1 MTIKDIARLCGVSVS
16 TVSRVL
22 NDRPD
27 VSEENRRRVLEVIE
41 SSNYIPNNTAR
52 DLVKTKS
59 DAIGLVVRGVSNPFY
74 TDIIRAVEDGITAEG
89 FTMVM
94 QQIGTCDDEIKRG
107 AMMER
112 EKRLRG
118 IVFLGGRSDY
128 TPEELTML
136 NVPFVCCS
144 YASVSIADEEEAY
157 RAVTELYRCGHR
169 RIAALVARTD
179 DRAIS
184 QLRYQGYLRALADC
198 GLPTEEELVIR
209 AGSFD
214 IGDAYRATAERLRR
228 GADFTAVFSI
238 ADNMALGAMRA
249 LREAGCRVPED
260 CSVIAIDGLTMSE
273 YFHPMLTTLCQPM
286 EEMGRRS
293 VEILMDMIHGRG
305 RPRCETV
312 RTVLRRGA
320 SVRRIN

>member
-27 VSEENRRRVLEVIE
+27 VSEENRR
-41 SSNYIPNNTAR
+41 
-52 DLVKTKS
+52 
-59 DAIGLVVRGVSNPFY
+59 
-74 TDIIRAVEDGITAEG
+74 
-89 FTMVM
+89 
-94 QQIGTCDDEIKRG
+94 
-107 AMMER
+107 
-112 EKRLRG
+112 
-118 IVFLGGRSDY
+118 
-128 TPEELTML
+128 
-136 NVPFVCCS
+136 
-144 YASVSIADEEEAY
+144 
-157 RAVTELYRCGHR
+157 
-169 RIAALVARTD
+169 
-179 DRAIS
+179 
-184 QLRYQGYLRALADC
+184 
-198 GLPTEEELVIR
+198 
-209 AGSFD
+209 
-214 IGDAYRATAERLRR
+214 
-228 GADFTAVFSI
+228 
-238 ADNMALGAMRA
+238 
-249 LREAGCRVPED
+249 RVPED

>member
-1 MTIKDIARLCGVSVS
+1 MKRIS
-16 TVSRVL
+16 
-22 NDRPD
+22 
-27 VSEENRRRVLEVIE
+27 
-41 SSNYIPNNTAR
+41 
-52 DLVKTKS
+52 
-59 DAIGLVVRGVSNPFY
+59 
-74 TDIIRAVEDGITAEG
+74 
-89 FTMVM
+89 MV
-94 QQIGTCDDEIKRG
+94 
-107 AMMER
+107 A
-112 EKRLRG
+112 
-118 IVFLGGRSDY
+118 
-128 TPEELTML
+128 
-136 NVPFVCCS
+136 
-144 YASVSIADEEEAY
+144 
-157 RAVTELYRCGHR
+157 R

-198 GLPTEEELVIR
+198 GLPTEEELVIC

-214 IGDAYRATAERLRR
+214 IGDAYRAMAERLRQ

-293 VEILMDMIHGRG
+293 MEILMDMIHGRG

>member
-1 MTIKDIARLCGVSVS
+1 MLTALPLPTPGRRADRLFRALFGVRAACLPALL
-16 TVSRVL
+16 T
-22 NDRPD
+22 
-27 VSEENRRRVLEVIE
+27 
-41 SSNYIPNNTAR
+41 
-52 DLVKTKS
+52 
-59 DAIGLVVRGVSNPFY
+59 GL
-74 TDIIRAVEDGITAEG
+74 
-89 FTMVM
+89 
-94 QQIGTCDDEIKRG
+94 
-107 AMMER
+107 
-112 EKRLRG
+112 
-118 IVFLGGRSDY
+118 LGGY
-128 TPEELTML
+128 P
-136 NVPFVCCS
+136 
-144 YASVSIADEEEAY
+144 AGAA
-157 RAVTELYRCGHR
+157 AVTELYRCGHR

-214 IGDAYRATAERLRR
+214 IGDAYRATAERLRQ

-249 LREAGCRVPED
+249 LREAGRRVPED

-273 YFHPMLTTLCQPM
+273 YFHPMLTTLM